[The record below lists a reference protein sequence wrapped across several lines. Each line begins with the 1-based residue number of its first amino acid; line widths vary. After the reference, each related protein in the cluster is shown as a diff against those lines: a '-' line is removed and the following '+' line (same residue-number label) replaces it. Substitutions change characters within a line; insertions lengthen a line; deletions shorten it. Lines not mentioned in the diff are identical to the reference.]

1 MIALAYILGGL
12 CVLLGVTAAL
22 AFRSALSSKDARM
35 AALDLYRAQ
44 QGVTDEVTTQ
54 RDRLATANATLTDQ
68 LSAALAAKD
77 TAEARATVLA
87 AKVVKMTV
95 QRAAEAPVGDEGAAI
110 VNDLFAAPLPG
121 AGGKP

>member
-1 MIALAYILGGL
+1 MIYAFIGYALVTLTIIALL
-12 CVLLGVTAAL
+12 V
-22 AFRSALSSKDARM
+22 RSALSSKDARM

>member
-1 MIALAYILGGL
+1 MIYAFIGYALVSLTIIALL
-12 CVLLGVTAAL
+12 V
-22 AFRSALSSKDARM
+22 RSALSSKDARM

-95 QRAAEAPVGDEGAAI
+95 QRAAETPVGDEGAAI
-110 VNDLFAAPLPG
+110 VNDLFAEPLV
-121 AGGKP
+121 KP